1 MALRSQV
8 RKDLLKHSDDKLYK
22 WVTDT
27 VALYQMADIPTGDCL
42 EDMYMSLFAAMGA
55 LSAAYDIEPE
65 CLVQTFRK
73 TLEICKRKHDE
84 KESRS

>member
-1 MALRSQV
+1 
-8 RKDLLKHSDDKLYK
+8 
-22 WVTDT
+22 
-27 VALYQMADIPTGDCL
+27 
-42 EDMYMSLFAAMGA
+42 MSLFAAMGA

-73 TLEICKRKHDE
+73 TLEICKRRHDE

>member
-27 VALYQMADIPTGDCL
+27 VALYQMADIPTRDCL

>member
-1 MALRSQV
+1 MLKSQV

-27 VALYQMADIPTGDCL
+27 VALYQMADIPTRDCL

>member
-1 MALRSQV
+1 MIRSQV
-8 RKDLLKHSDDKLYK
+8 RKDLHKHSDDKLYR

-27 VALYQMADIPTGDCL
+27 VGIYNMADIPTQECL

-55 LSAAYDIEPE
+55 LSAAYELEPE

-73 TLEICKRKHDE
+73 TLEICKRRHDE
-84 KESRS
+84 KESQS

>member
-1 MALRSQV
+1 MLKSQV
-8 RKDLLKHSDDKLYK
+8 RKDLHKHSDDKLYR
-22 WVTDT
+22 WVSDT
-27 VALYQMADIPTGDCL
+27 VALYDMAEIPTNQCL

-55 LSAAYDIEPE
+55 LSAAYSIEPE

-84 KESRS
+84 RESRS

>member
-1 MALRSQV
+1 MIRSQV

-27 VALYQMADIPTGDCL
+27 VALYQMADIPTRDCL

>member
-1 MALRSQV
+1 MTLRSQV

-27 VALYQMADIPTGDCL
+27 VALYQMADIPTRDCL